1 VITIFSTTKRFE
13 DAFAVIQRNAIR
25 SWCDLAGAEV
35 ILFGGDAGVADEAKA
50 LGVRHVADVKTT
62 DSGLPLVGDMF
73 RRAQDIAKN
82 DILCYVN
89 ADVILTDDVLAAAT
103 SVRER
108 FPRFLVVAQRH
119 DLDVAEEIEPEPGWQ
134 ARLRD
139 RALAEAQLMS
149 ESAIDFFLFTKSQYR
164 DLPALAI
171 GRVGWDNFLLWHTVS
186 RGIPLIDATGAVVLI
201 HQRHD
206 YSQAGGSRAAW
217 YGADARRNRALVG
230 HWSRF
235 YTIAHAQWVLRADG
249 RVVPATSMKYRLAR
263 PKRVLS
269 EALRFT
275 RPLRDYMR
283 SRRLEHRTRP

>member
-13 DAFAVIQRNAIR
+13 ADFAVIQRNAVR
-25 SWCDLAGAEV
+25 SWRELPGAEV
-35 ILFGGDAGVADEAKA
+35 ILFGGDAGIADEARSM
-50 LGVRHVADVKTT
+50 GVQHVADVETT
-62 DSGLPLVGDMF
+62 ESGLPLVGDMF

-89 ADVILTDDVLAAAT
+89 ADVILTDDVLTAAS

-119 DLDVAEEIEPEPGWQ
+119 DLDVSEPLALDAGWQ
-134 ARLRD
+134 ARMREQ
-139 RALAEAQLMS
+139 ALSEAHLMP
-149 ESAIDFFLFTKSQYR
+149 ESAIDFFLFTKSQYP

-235 YTIAHAQWVLRADG
+235 YTIAHAQWVLQADG
-249 RVVPATSMKYRLAR
+249 RVVPATSLKYRLAR

-275 RPLRDYMR
+275 RPVRDYLR
-283 SRRLEHRTRP
+283 SRRLQQRARP